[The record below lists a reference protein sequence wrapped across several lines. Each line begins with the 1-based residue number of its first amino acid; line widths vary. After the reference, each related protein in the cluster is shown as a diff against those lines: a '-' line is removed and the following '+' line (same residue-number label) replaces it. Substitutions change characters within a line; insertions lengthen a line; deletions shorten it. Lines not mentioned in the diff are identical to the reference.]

1 MTQKVSFFMISKV
14 TSDYEFSEPYLSRV
28 HPDVGCTASLLF
40 QKSVDQSAPGKKVFI
55 IQRTVCRSWGV
66 LLCRI
71 ASSCLLFQL
80 MIPTFMLLIFSRQCW
95 TCFVVQ
101 ASFQISP
108 NATTSSNRFYL
119 GSMLSLTLGL
129 CFSWLVCPLQ
139 FCGITSWPFRCSSM
153 FSLEFV
159 SMQPSDPGV
168 YAPHDP
174 AIALISWTLTLRCH
188 VTNDKYWTE
197 RIHFFPFK

>member
-1 MTQKVSFFMISKV
+1 MCFSFSKSFIQIKNKHCKDARPFKPHSKHCVRYTNMLVHSFWWHKRSVFMISKV

-40 QKSVDQSAPGKKVFI
+40 HMSADQSAPGKKVFI

-66 LLCRI
+66 LLCRV

-80 MIPTFMLLIFSRQCW
+80 MYPTIMLLIFSRQCW

-108 NATTSSNRFYL
+108 NAR
-119 GSMLSLTLGL
+119 
-129 CFSWLVCPLQ
+129 Q
-139 FCGITSWPFRCSSM
+139 
-153 FSLEFV
+153 
-159 SMQPSDPGV
+159 QQAPSDFILAACWASPWGYV
-168 YAPHDP
+168 F
-174 AIALISWTLTLRCH
+174 LG
-188 VTNDKYWTE
+188 
-197 RIHFFPFK
+197 